1 MVGIILENT
10 PNLIQVMENITIK
23 IEGHSYRATEVIS
36 DLRIAVETLYGP
48 MKMVGFWDRS
58 QGIHLCPYLERQQD
72 CQHTEPTE
80 ETVFP
85 DYEKTLQ
92 RERQASLAVIFPHAN
107 VTLYLS

>member
-1 MVGIILENT
+1 
-10 PNLIQVMENITIK
+10 MEEVIIK
-23 IEGHSYRATEVIS
+23 IEGQSFRATEVIS

-58 QGIHLCPYLERQQD
+58 QSIHLCPFLERHQD
-72 CQHTEPTE
+72 CPHTEPTE
-80 ETVFP
+80 ETVFS

-92 RERQASLAVIFPHAN
+92 RERQASHAIRFPHAN